1 MNCVRDFF
9 RYFSPFLS
17 NSDLSLFFW
26 FGFFLIGRLRWFFF
40 YIYIKIFSFSNILS
54 ASSPKKNDETEQVVG
69 FFIDASLFIDPQST
83 RFLQENHFYFYFIW
97 GKLGVVDS
105 VLKAETS
112 LGYHGNQ
119 LEPSKTR

>member
-1 MNCVRDFF
+1 MV
-9 RYFSPFLS
+9 
-17 NSDLSLFFW
+17 
-26 FGFFLIGRLRWFFF
+26 FFLYIYQDIFFF
-40 YIYIKIFSFSNILS
+40 KYFVGLFSKK
-54 ASSPKKNDETEQVVG
+54 KKNDETEQVVG